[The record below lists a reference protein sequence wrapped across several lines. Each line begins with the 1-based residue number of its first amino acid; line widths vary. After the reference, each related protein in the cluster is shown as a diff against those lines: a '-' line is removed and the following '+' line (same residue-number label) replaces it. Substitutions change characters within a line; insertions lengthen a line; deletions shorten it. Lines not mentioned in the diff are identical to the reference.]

1 MRGYDAWLEAP
12 YVEAERQ
19 AEVFEKAC
27 EEYESQRDNTVR
39 YDFSEWLGEL
49 VEKAQWDNHEGRF
62 LAPRNVDGEYTTC
75 LTDELLESLMDAYRE
90 STAYKT
96 RVEDIVS
103 AWEDEV
109 E

>member
-19 AEVFEKAC
+19 AEVFEAAA
-27 EEYESQRDNTVR
+27 EEYEGKGDVPE
-39 YDFSEWLGEL
+39 DFEDWLTDVLHG
-49 VEKAQWDNHEGRF
+49 AQWDAKEGRF

-75 LTDELLESLMDAYRE
+75 LTDELLESLMDAYRQ
-90 STAYKT
+90 SDAYKT
-96 RVEDIVS
+96 RCEDIVS